1 MKTITLEE
9 HFITETFV
17 KTVTAAGEQ
26 VPPQMQ
32 AMHEKMLDL
41 GAGRIAAMDEGG
53 IDLQVLSLAAMGFDR
68 LEARE
73 ATPLAADINDELA
86 EAVRANPTRLAGFAS
101 LALKDPESAAKELE
115 RAITKLGFKGAM
127 LDGTTE
133 GCFLDD
139 PRFLPVFETAVR
151 LKVPIYLHPA
161 LPPEPVKKA
170 YYEGLPGATGFML
183 SMAGWGWHSETAI
196 HTLRLIVA
204 GVFDRLPELQLII
217 GHMGEMLPMALA
229 RTSAAVSGPAHLR
242 QTIADY
248 FQSNIHI
255 TTSGYFTQPPL
266 KLAAEVIGIDR
277 MMYSVDY
284 PFSANT
290 KGKQFLA
297 EAAGWMSDSDLER
310 LTHKNAEKL
319 LKL

>member
-26 VPPQMQ
+26 IPPQMQ

-53 IDLQVLSLAAMGFDR
+53 INLQILSLAAMGMDR
-68 LEARE
+68 LNARE
-73 ATPLAADINDELA
+73 ATPLVADINDELA

-101 LALKDPESAAKELE
+101 LDLKEPKSAAKELE
-115 RAITKLGFKGAM
+115 RAVTKLGFKGA
-127 LDGTTE
+127 LVDGTTE

-139 PRFLPVFETAVR
+139 PRFLPVFETAVH

-229 RTSAAVSGPAHLR
+229 RTSAAVSGSAHLR

-266 KLAAEVIGIDR
+266 KLATEVLGIDR
-277 MMYSVDY
+277 IMYSVDY
-284 PFSANT
+284 PFSPT
-290 KGKQFLA
+290 PKGKQFLA
-297 EAAGWMSDSDLER
+297 EAETWLSPDDLEK
-310 LTHKNAEKL
+310 LTHTNAEKL